1 MEFIGT
7 FDEFI
12 NNIITRFYKIKN
24 NQDEPVL
31 YTRENDNILTTGNQN
46 FEIIE
51 TEFFSNFQT
60 LDNLDISN
68 DSEIFFETRL
78 NTMNNSNQ
86 FLRNSYL
93 MISQFKEK
101 GNRIITFKTS
111 INNDIYFIIVNEN
124 EKFEEAIIKLRIAY
138 PIIFKD
144 AEIKS
149 ALLHAENLLSEE
161 KKQLQIKNLNI
172 HDNDC
177 ILIIIPN
184 NKI

>member
-60 LDNLDISN
+60 LDNLDIS
-68 DSEIFFETRL
+68 
-78 NTMNNSNQ
+78 
-86 FLRNSYL
+86 
-93 MISQFKEK
+93 MIVKYS
-101 GNRIITFKTS
+101 
-111 INNDIYFIIVNEN
+111 
-124 EKFEEAIIKLRIAY
+124 L
-138 PIIFKD
+138 
-144 AEIKS
+144 
-149 ALLHAENLLSEE
+149 
-161 KKQLQIKNLNI
+161 KQ
-172 HDNDC
+172 D
-177 ILIIIPN
+177 
-184 NKI
+184 